1 MRSEPTWL
9 GDQLFQG
16 KARSRTFGQGAIGGN
31 ARESRHANHTRTH
44 AMRTAAKGQHDRR
57 RMAFFLARRREE
69 RTHVKF
75 NRFAHDC
82 KSRRAVPWSSL
93 LCRKGIYRDIGFPAT
108 LANKPPCFRFC
119 ASRNAGRARITEMR
133 RFPSHNYSSLSTH
146 ARFPGKPIG
155 IGKENR
161 THAFCH
167 GLSGSNW
174 HSIRQA
180 RISMDLSHNLDPKSR
195 SGAARR
201 PPRG

>member
-1 MRSEPTWL
+1 MTEEEAWRSCAMVLTIVSEGEIQRQAFSSDL
-9 GDQLFQG
+9 GEQ
-16 KARSRTFGQGAIGGN
+16 
-31 ARESRHANHTRTH
+31 NH
-44 AMRTAAKGQHDRR
+44 
-57 RMAFFLARRREE
+57 
-69 RTHVKF
+69 HVF
-75 NRFAHDC
+75 
-82 KSRRAVPWSSL
+82 V
-93 LCRKGIYRDIGFPAT
+93 
-108 LANKPPCFRFC
+108 FC

-180 RISMDLSHNLDPKSR
+180 RISVDLSHNLDPKSR

>member
-1 MRSEPTWL
+1 MPPGRLAVTRAHTHTHRRDACAHALARMPSRVALSWVKRRHGAWGWNLMRSEPTWL

-82 KSRRAVPWSSL
+82 KSRRAVPWSSR
-93 LCRKGIYRDIGFPAT
+93 LCRKGIYRDIRFPAT
-108 LANKPPCFRFC
+108 LANKTTMFSF
-119 ASRNAGRARITEMR
+119 
-133 RFPSHNYSSLSTH
+133 FVLH
-146 ARFPGKPIG
+146 AMLV
-155 IGKENR
+155 
-161 THAFCH
+161 
-167 GLSGSNW
+167 GLG
-174 HSIRQA
+174 
-180 RISMDLSHNLDPKSR
+180 
-195 SGAARR
+195 
-201 PPRG
+201 